1 MGFFELSGKVMV
13 VTGGA
18 AGIGKAISCFSAAAG
33 ATLVIA
39 DCNIVTA
46 GELAAEINKSGY
58 KADAI
63 YVDVSDSSSVE
74 NLIKDV
80 VATYGKLDVIVNN
93 AGILGD
99 AEIID
104 IDDTTWRQLISVD
117 LDGVFYCCREA
128 VKIMKKQKSGKIINI
143 ASAGGKLGFPFAGV
157 HYCGAKGAVMSITRQ
172 LSLQVGKYGIQ
183 VNSVAPG
190 TTQTE
195 MVKHRT
201 SETLKYIN
209 SHIPLGRMGRPEETA
224 ATVVFLA
231 SDAASFITGETVD
244 VNGGLYMA

>member
-1 MGFFELSGKVMV
+1 MSFFDLSGKVMV

-18 AGIGKAISCFSAAAG
+18 AGIGKAISCVAAAAG

-39 DCNIVTA
+39 DRNIA
-46 GELAAEINKSGY
+46 AAEELAAELNKSGF
-58 KADAI
+58 KADA
-63 YVDVSDSSSVE
+63 VNADVADSSCVE
-74 NLIKDV
+74 KVLKE
-80 VATYGKLDVIVNN
+80 VAAKHGKLDVIVNN

-99 AEIID
+99 AEITA
-104 IDDTTWRQLISVD
+104 IDDATWRRLMSVD

-128 VKIMKKQKSGKIINI
+128 VKIMREQKSGKIINI

-157 HYCGAKGAVMSITRQ
+157 HYCGAKGAVMAITRQ
-172 LSLQVGKYGIQ
+172 LALQVGKYGIQ

-201 SETLKYIN
+201 PETLKYIN
-209 SHIPLGRMGRPEETA
+209 SHIPVGRMGRPEETA
-224 ATVVFLA
+224 AAVVFLA
-231 SDAASFITGETVD
+231 SDASGFITGETVD